1 MEKLKK
7 ILDSETNKWIVKK
20 AKPQVFGIIIMSVIF
35 GGMAYLGVAVATLS
49 RGIWIRRLT
58 LMSDR
63 KSTRLNS
70 SHNVISRMPS
80 SA

>member
-35 GGMAYLGVAVATLS
+35 GGMAYLGVAVAMHSEQTPPAQY
-49 RGIWIRRLT
+49 
-58 LMSDR
+58 
-63 KSTRLNS
+63 
-70 SHNVISRMPS
+70 V
-80 SA
+80 A